1 MKILTVAEIQEQN
14 LALLE
19 SELGQTAPINPKAF
33 LRVLAKLE
41 AYEHKPL
48 YNLAVQRAKENLAL
62 TATREGL
69 IILRDNLSLV
79 PKPAEAAILEIEL
92 PGIDSTVI
100 PATVDFIGVPNG
112 VRYYPSSSSIIAGGV
127 ALIEVT
133 AETLGV
139 IGNLQIGD
147 ELTIGTQIAGA
158 ETVATVKTI
167 INTGVEDETTE
178 ALRARVLNRQK
189 AQFGGGNSADYRAWS
204 LEVAG
209 VDNAYPYS
217 GRPITDEI
225 DSVPPQRTIYI
236 LASTTIDPDGLAP
249 QNLLDEVRDNIITD
263 PVTGLHRQALGL
275 TNDTLFVES
284 IRLTAF
290 YIQINGLDVSA
301 DIEANVKDEIKTALT
316 NYFLSIQPFVDGLD
330 SELERNDLITDLTVS
345 EVVQDVLSANGGS
358 ATGVSFGLSV
368 GTSLPSYRL
377 NQGELSKLAAG
388 GITYV

>member
-1 MKILTVAEIQEQN
+1 
-14 LALLE
+14 
-19 SELGQTAPINPKAF
+19 
-33 LRVLAKLE
+33 
-41 AYEHKPL
+41 
-48 YNLAVQRAKENLAL
+48 
-62 TATREGL
+62 L